1 MRGSDATRVTVAPS
15 ATYSGGASSGC
26 ASCTRGHCASRSAC
40 LLELTV
46 VDPPSWRILGP
57 LVWAECERALRIAR
71 RQPTEALQRRRVV
84 LDGRL
89 PELPR

>member
-1 MRGSDATRVTVAPS
+1 VRVVHPRALRFTF
-15 ATYSGGASSGC
+15 G
-26 ASCTRGHCASRSAC
+26 

-46 VDPPSWRILGP
+46 VDPPNLRILGP
-57 LVWAECERALRIAR
+57 LVWAECERAPRIAR

-84 LDGRL
+84 LDGQL